1 MFVSRDTL
9 KGVEDQIQINF
20 SLPKQLQ
27 YGLVEAEVKE
37 KAKQGLY
44 GMTSIMIVQIIVQ
57 IVMKGAMDLIFDLYM
72 KLQLINCLKEFKIYR
87 TALVEIYFEQLD
99 YLVEFKM
106 LDPDFL
112 LKLIDKNLTIE
123 NLMTGKYWDK
133 KQLKNVEVEDDKGS
147 PKFLITVLMVL
158 ITLFVF
164 AILVKLF
171 SYIWTNY
178 REMVDNFLKE
188 QKKEWMWNE
197 SLRSIYEI
205 YLG

>member
-57 IVMKGAMDLIFDLYM
+57 IVMKGAIDLIFDLYM

-123 NLMTGKYWDK
+123 NLMTGKYWD
-133 KQLKNVEVEDDKGS
+133 
-147 PKFLITVLMVL
+147 
-158 ITLFVF
+158 
-164 AILVKLF
+164 
-171 SYIWTNY
+171 
-178 REMVDNFLKE
+178 
-188 QKKEWMWNE
+188 
-197 SLRSIYEI
+197 
-205 YLG
+205 